1 MVWGGCDTPKLLTA
15 TLPLLLLSPQRSWW
29 WPCTTMS
36 PSTTGTWGCGRGRS
50 CECWKSEQ
58 INQIKLNQINPSG
71 VSAPRGGS
79 GGVWGCLTELCH
91 CRNGEWW
98 KAQSLTTGQE
108 GLIPHNFVALVNSL
122 EPEP

>member
-1 MVWGGCDTPKLLTA
+1 MSEC
-15 TLPLLLLSPQRSWW
+15 QRC
-29 WPCTTMS
+29 P
-36 PSTTGTWGCGRGRS
+36 
-50 CECWKSEQ
+50 
-58 INQIKLNQINPSG
+58 
-71 VSAPRGGS
+71 SAPGGP
-79 GGVWGCLTELCH
+79 GGLRAGLTGLCPL